1 MQLEEQS
8 KAATEEAR
16 RTGKLKKQVVP
27 PDLLEEVFELNMQL
41 EEMRMNKKMGEQD
54 RTLERQLED
63 AKKHLQ
69 AKHDGMMQELG
80 NAWNEWDAL
89 VDRAEQGETVL
100 DEDRLAVRDKMVDV
114 LNRRNY
120 LRNLLR
126 DIDEVLE
133 S

>member
-1 MQLEEQS
+1 
-8 KAATEEAR
+8 
-16 RTGKLKKQVVP
+16 
-27 PDLLEEVFELNMQL
+27 
-41 EEMRMNKKMGEQD
+41 MGEHD

-69 AKHDGMMQELG
+69 ATYDGMMQELG
-80 NAWNEWDAL
+80 AAWNEWDAL
-89 VDRAEQGETVL
+89 VDRAEQGEAVL
-100 DEDRLAVRDKMVDV
+100 DEDRLTVRDKMVDV

-126 DIDEVLE
+126 DVDEVLE